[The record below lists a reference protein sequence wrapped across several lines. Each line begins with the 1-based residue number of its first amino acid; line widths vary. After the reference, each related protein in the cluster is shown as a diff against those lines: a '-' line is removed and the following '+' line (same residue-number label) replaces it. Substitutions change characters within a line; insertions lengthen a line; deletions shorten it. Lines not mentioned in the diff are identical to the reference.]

1 MFIAQ
6 RIRLR
11 THIANSPDVVD
22 HRLVPYR
29 DRVARL
35 LGSDGRAAGCL
46 LLLTQV
52 WYEASGPWW
61 RRSLSAGAERLD
73 WFAEVLTDG
82 EWLHTDGGW
91 MFTEDA
97 VAELS
102 SGSFDCYGREFAI
115 AWLAGDE
122 AAEVRRQFC
131 V

>member
-61 RRSLSAGAERLD
+61 RRSWSAGAERLD